1 MPPKTKAD
9 LLKEY
14 RALCDVKRVTLDGVY
29 SNSNK
34 SDIQNAIDCLS
45 CSDELMDKYMTVIE
59 LKYPNMHRAISKSNF
74 KRHSYNRLFVYNTA
88 RLALA

>member
-1 MPPKTKAD
+1 MTKSE

-14 RALCDVKRVTLDGVY
+14 AQLCEEKRVKLDGVY

-34 SDIQNAIDCLS
+34 QDIQNAIDCLK
-45 CSDELMDKYMTVIE
+45 CSDETMREYLTVIK
-59 LKYPNMHRAISKSNF
+59 LKYPNMYRAIVASDFLHHN
-74 KRHSYNRLFVYNTA
+74 YNRLFVYNTA